1 MGVDKYVLSSNDLKS
16 HKDTVHHWG
25 PCQLVKSLM
34 SEEGFD
40 ARLTNPTS
48 GKAERLQ
55 DLVCF
60 GSSEV
65 IQSWRD

>member
-1 MGVDKYVLSSNDLKS
+1 MGVDKYVLSSDDLR
-16 HKDTVHHWG
+16 HHRDLLHHWG

-34 SEEGFD
+34 SDDGFD
-40 ARLTNPTS
+40 ASLTNPMT
-48 GKAERLQ
+48 GKEETLQ

-65 IQSWRD
+65 IREK